1 MTAILSR
8 CSSDDGVRGASAAL
22 NSRVDDDGA
31 DIIRGGVE
39 ALFLCCNIIVSMYCN
54 GPHIRYPWFRW
65 SLSKFERDASFGVDD
80 VINMSAKPPALQ
92 LPYLSVFHHR
102 D

>member
-1 MTAILSR
+1 MNAILSR

-39 ALFLCCNIIVSMYCN
+39 ALFLCYNLLLACIVMDPIYGTHGFAGRQVNSNGTRRSASMT
-54 GPHIRYPWFRW
+54 
-65 SLSKFERDASFGVDD
+65 SL
-80 VINMSAKPPALQ
+80 I
-92 LPYLSVFHHR
+92 
-102 D
+102 